1 MSAAASKLLPYLLR
15 YRRRFAAGSVF
26 LVCATAIQ
34 VVTPLVLGLAVDDL
48 AAGSAAGGGAA
59 GGRLGLYAGVIVA
72 MACAGGLFRFLTRR
86 IIIGASRD
94 IEYDLRN
101 AFFVHLQRL
110 PQSWF
115 QGRRTGDLMSRATN
129 DLSAV
134 RMMAGPAVMYTAT
147 TSITFVA
154 ALGLMLSISPSLT
167 LLALVPLPLVSI
179 VVKRFGD
186 AIYDRSERI
195 QAQLAHLSAVVQE
208 ALAGVRV
215 VRAYRRE
222 EVEIDRF
229 RDANREYVA
238 RNRQMIRVQGVF
250 HPSLALLLGLS
261 ALVVLWIGSRQ
272 VIAGRLTVGDF
283 VAFNAYV
290 AMLSWPVIAFGWVT
304 NMLQR
309 GMAAWRRMLDVLE
322 VEPAAASVA
331 TATAGAVAGA
341 AGAAGAG
348 PDPAGAG
355 SDPAR
360 AGSDPAGSS
369 VSMSGGDAV
378 ITAPADLRGRVEF
391 RNLTFGYNGRRVLSN
406 ISARVEPGQVLA
418 LVGPTGSGKSTL
430 VDLLPRLFEP
440 PRGTVFVDGVD
451 VRALPLPV
459 LRGAIGYVPQEPFL
473 FSTTVAE
480 NVAFGAVGAVGAV
493 GAGPGAR
500 ANGVPATGTLRAA
513 VERAA
518 AVAQLDGDVR
528 AFPDGFE
535 TAVGE
540 RGITLS
546 GGQKQRVALAR
557 ALVADPRILILD
569 DALSAVD
576 THTEEAILSRLRVV
590 MRQRTSIVVSHR
602 VSTVRDADLIL
613 VLDDGRVIERG
624 THDTLVARQGVYA
637 GLHRKQLLAR
647 ALEGD

>member
-34 VVTPLVLGLAVDDL
+34 VVTPWVLGLAVDDL
-48 AAGSAAGGGAA
+48 ATGISGGVGGAGA
-59 GGRLGLYAGVIVA
+59 RLGLYAGAILA
-72 MACAGGLFRFLTRR
+72 MACAGGWCRFRMRR

-94 IEYDLRN
+94 VEYDLRN
-101 AFFVHLQRL
+101 AFFAHLQRL
-110 PQSWF
+110 PQAWF
-115 QGRRTGDLMSRATN
+115 QAHRTGDLMSRATN

-154 ALGLMLSISPSLT
+154 ALGLMLSISPSLA
-167 LLALVPLPLVSI
+167 LLALLPLPVVSI

-195 QAQLAHLSAVVQE
+195 QAQLAHLSAIVQE

-222 EVEIDRF
+222 RVEIDRF

-238 RNRQMIRVQGVF
+238 RNRQMIRVQGIF

-272 VIAGRLTVGDF
+272 VIAGRLTVGDL

-290 AMLSWPVIAFGWVT
+290 AMLSWPMIAFGWVT

-322 VEPAAASVA
+322 VEPAAAA
-331 TATAGAVAGA
+331 APAGALVRAS
-341 AGAAGAG
+341 GAG
-348 PDPAGAG
+348 PDPGGPKDSAPG
-355 SDPAR
+355 
-360 AGSDPAGSS
+360 
-369 VSMSGGDAV
+369 SGGPAF
-378 ITAPADLRGRVEF
+378 TAPAALRGRVEF
-391 RNLTFGYNGRRVLSN
+391 RNLTFAYDGRNVLAN
-406 ISARVEPGQVLA
+406 VSACVEPGQMLA
-418 LVGPTGSGKSTL
+418 LVGATGSGKSTL

-451 VRALPLPV
+451 VRDLPLPV

-480 NVAFGAVGAVGAV
+480 NAAFGAVDAGAVPAANRGAPS
-493 GAGPGAR
+493 GA
-500 ANGVPATGTLRAA
+500 LRAA
-513 VERAA
+513 IERAA
-518 AVAQLDGDVR
+518 VVAQLDGDVR

-535 TAVGE
+535 TTVGE

-576 THTEEAILSRLRVV
+576 THTEEAILARLRVV
-590 MRQRTSIVVSHR
+590 MRQRTSIIVAHR
-602 VSTVRDADLIL
+602 ISTVRDADLIL
-613 VLDDGRVIERG
+613 VLDDGRVVERG
-624 THDTLVARQGVYA
+624 THDALVAHGGVYA
-637 GLHRKQLLAR
+637 GLYRKQLLAR